1 VNPDAALKALAEP
14 HRRTILQLVARD
26 PRPVGDIAGHLDITP
41 QAVSRHLKVLREA
54 GLVDERREGTR
65 HLFVVNP
72 GGFSAVQEFLA
83 GFWAE
88 HLGRL
93 QATLQDH
100 DDPAG
105 GLTSVSELFATE
117 VDLPAPAEEVFRHL
131 TDPAAMIRWMGQHA
145 TLRPVPGG
153 AFEIDINGVPVR
165 GRYLE
170 LDPPRRVLVSWGV
183 AGNPALPPGATQVE
197 FTLTP
202 TPAGTRLRLV
212 HRSLPPDQAPIHAT
226 GWQHFLGRLA
236 LAAAGQDPGPD
247 PWHQTASPS
256 N

>member
-1 VNPDAALKALAEP
+1 VK
-14 HRRTILQLVARD
+14 
-26 PRPVGDIAGHLDITP
+26 
-41 QAVSRHLKVLREA
+41 
-54 GLVDERREGTR
+54 
-65 HLFVVNP
+65 
-72 GGFSAVQEFLA
+72 
-83 GFWAE
+83 
-88 HLGRL
+88 
-93 QATLQDH
+93 
-100 DDPAG
+100 
-105 GLTSVSELFATE
+105 TSVSELYATE

-212 HRSLPPDQAPIHAT
+212 HRGLPPDQASIHAT

-236 LAAAGQDPGPD
+236 QAAAGQDPGPD